1 VVVEVV
7 VQVVVADVAGGSRVD
22 TAACAWAP
30 SIITAAPLR
39 AIASLIQKGLSKRL
53 SKGLSKG
60 LTIVVAIVGC
70 SMLAGCS
77 SSAPSRPQ
85 LAYGGSSRPV
95 EHVVRPGETVYHI
108 AHAYGVS
115 VQRLLEVN
123 HLSDSRDLRVGQS
136 LLIPGSY
143 TYASLGG
150 AESSSGALWNV
161 PRAPRQFAWPLWS
174 GTVTSGFGMRHG
186 AMHQGIDIAAPA
198 GTTVHAAD
206 AGVVAFAG
214 RLNGYGN
221 TVIIRHSDNYATV
234 YGHNA
239 RILVSEG
246 SAVARGQSIAEVGT
260 SGRTTGPNLHF
271 EVRYDN
277 HAYNPLSYLAPPGPS
292 PIESF
297 ARNGPS

>member
-1 VVVEVV
+1 MTLSGLRCQLRRGVAARSGGGGRVAVVDE
-7 VQVVVADVAGGSRVD
+7 DAGDSRID
-22 TAACAWAP
+22 MAAHGPAA
-30 SIITAAPLR
+30 SIVLAAPPH
-39 AIASLIQKGLSKRL
+39 AIAAVI
-53 SKGLSKG
+53 
-60 LTIVVAIVGC
+60 TIVVAVIGGSMSSGC
-70 SMLAGCS
+70 SA
-77 SSAPSRPQ
+77 APRNPPF
-85 LAYGGSSRPV
+85 AYSGTSQPV

-108 AHAYGVS
+108 ARVYGVS
-115 VQRLLEVN
+115 VQRLLEAN

-150 AESSSGALWNV
+150 AESASGAMWNV

-186 AMHQGIDIAAPA
+186 TMHDGVDISAPA

-221 TVIIRHSDNYATV
+221 TVIIRHSDNYVTV
-234 YGHNA
+234 YGHNS

-246 SAVARGQSIAEVGT
+246 SPVARGQSIAEVGT

-292 PIESF
+292 PIDSF